1 MIEEGISKELMKE
14 WIRPHHLA
22 RSLKTSRFSVQKLL
36 QLRILLL
43 DIFSWSLTNQTT
55 WNSQESLV

>member
-1 MIEEGISKELMKE
+1 MTEEGISKELMEE

-36 QLRILLL
+36 QLQILLL
-43 DIFSWSLTNQTT
+43 DIFS
-55 WNSQESLV
+55 